1 MDTYDLISQGVDL
14 LKEGDNAKI
23 SRYLCY
29 LKKRDPL
36 AWAILDATSAT
47 ARSRFPEAVKK
58 GTRLLARVSEDSRLM
73 VFLFNMLGIAY
84 TKMGE
89 LSMAQ
94 GYHSKAL
101 EVAHETNNF
110 TAKLTAQIYL
120 FYNMVLRAEYDAL
133 FGELERSDLKDVPL
147 VQCDFS
153 YLYAIINLV
162 RGKPDLAMKNLDFLE
177 KPDLTKIYWRQ
188 GMEVRGMTLRMLKK
202 LAESL
207 KCLVDVARDYV
218 DFGDAYAPFPCA
230 KALQLSRFAGA
241 ELPPKSLI
249 RKCLNLAEKGSWGE
263 QAAAQE
269 IQALL
274 IEDDKTCAE
283 ALFAAAQSYQRATQP
298 LEACLSGLHS
308 AYLAWKTSS
317 PVFPDVLKFLAPL
330 LPIHPGFKKDPI
342 LGDFATRIEPLLAT
356 ETSSSESKGIRAYL
370 IGEFRV
376 FVNGERLSLKGWRN
390 NKAILALVYLLLSPQ
405 HRIPRDHLFYLL
417 WPRRSYRSEDNR
429 VLFYKAIYL
438 IRRNLR
444 DPRLL
449 TKHRDFY
456 QLEDTWTDLGE
467 IENLARLA
475 DATRDP
481 REKEEY
487 LSRAKE
493 LANGD
498 LLPEFPYDRHID
510 EYRQYYYRLRK
521 RLFGE

>member
-1 MDTYDLISQGVDL
+1 
-14 LKEGDNAKI
+14 
-23 SRYLCY
+23 
-29 LKKRDPL
+29 
-36 AWAILDATSAT
+36 
-47 ARSRFPEAVKK
+47 
-58 GTRLLARVSEDSRLM
+58 
-73 VFLFNMLGIAY
+73 
-84 TKMGE
+84 
-89 LSMAQ
+89 
-94 GYHSKAL
+94 
-101 EVAHETNNF
+101 
-110 TAKLTAQIYL
+110 
-120 FYNMVLRAEYDAL
+120 
-133 FGELERSDLKDVPL
+133 
-147 VQCDFS
+147 
-153 YLYAIINLV
+153 
-162 RGKPDLAMKNLDFLE
+162 
-177 KPDLTKIYWRQ
+177 
-188 GMEVRGMTLRMLKK
+188 RMLKK

-283 ALFAAAQSYQRATQP
+283 ALFSAAQSYQRANQP

-417 WPRRSYRSEDNR
+417 WPRRKYDERSREGLYS
-429 VLFYKAIYL
+429 VIYT
-438 IRRNLR
+438 IRKGIGR
-444 DPRLL
+444 PELL
-449 TKHRDFY
+449 TKRRDFY
-456 QLEDTWTDLGE
+456 QLEDVWTDLDE
-467 IENLARLA
+467 LELLIRKADAAQATDDRVENLSLAR
-475 DATRDP
+475 
-481 REKEEY
+481 
-487 LSRAKE
+487 SIAKDE
-493 LANGD
+493 
-498 LLPEFPYDRHID
+498 LLPEIID
-510 EYRQYYYRLRK
+510 DHYIEEYREYYNRLR
-521 RLFGE
+521 RRIFSSSG

>member
-1 MDTYDLISQGVDL
+1 MRMLYRFN
-14 LKEGDNAKI
+14 EA
-23 SRYLCY
+23 
-29 LKKRDPL
+29 RDCFI
-36 AWAILDATSAT
+36 ASAQ
-47 ARSRFPEAVKK
+47 SFV
-58 GTRLLARVSEDSRLM
+58 
-73 VFLFNMLGIAY
+73 
-84 TKMGE
+84 
-89 LSMAQ
+89 
-94 GYHSKAL
+94 
-101 EVAHETNNF
+101 
-110 TAKLTAQIYL
+110 
-120 FYNMVLRAEYDAL
+120 
-133 FGELERSDLKDVPL
+133 
-147 VQCDFS
+147 DFS
-153 YLYAIINLV
+153 H
-162 RGKPDLAMKNLDFLE
+162 
-177 KPDLTKIYWRQ
+177 
-188 GMEVRGMTLRMLKK
+188 
-202 LAESL
+202 
-207 KCLVDVARDYV
+207 
-218 DFGDAYAPFPCA
+218 AYAPFPCA

-249 RKCLNLAEKGSWGE
+249 RKCLNLAKKGSWGE

-493 LANGD
+493 LAKGD

>member
-1 MDTYDLISQGVDL
+1 MLGRCSSCPELT
-14 LKEGDNAKI
+14 
-23 SRYLCY
+23 
-29 LKKRDPL
+29 
-36 AWAILDATSAT
+36 AILLNSI
-47 ARSRFPEAVKK
+47 
-58 GTRLLARVSEDSRLM
+58 
-73 VFLFNMLGIAY
+73 GIAY
-84 TKMGE
+84 MRTGNLSVSETYFTRALDLPETTKKFYSNISLINLLYIWLFKGAYEIIMREASALSLDYPDQYNIDYIRSVAQIALGYPEKAIE
-89 LSMAQ
+89 LLNFLKSKGLPGMFRRRGLEIKGLAMRLKGKTYMAQ
-94 GYHSKAL
+94 
-101 EVAHETNNF
+101 
-110 TAKLTAQIYL
+110 
-120 FYNMVLRAEYDAL
+120 EYY
-133 FGELERSDLKDVPL
+133 K
-147 VQCDFS
+147 
-153 YLYAIINLV
+153 
-162 RGKPDLAMKNLDFLE
+162 
-177 KPDLTKIYWRQ
+177 
-188 GMEVRGMTLRMLKK
+188 
-202 LAESL
+202 ESL
-207 KCLVDVARDYV
+207 ESFIGVTST
-218 DFGDAYAPFPCA
+218 YAPFPCA

-249 RKCLNLAEKGSWGE
+249 RRCLNLAEKGSWGE